1 MIPHIKGSLLVPQ
14 AAKVAIVSCL
24 LLLSAVHSGVSLYAL
39 LFQTPRNIELLVQTY
54 RAVVQTAVAS
64 LCLVA
69 VDVSVTVSGL
79 FLSSR
84 RLICLWHP
92 AQLLAI
98 TFNFEKHFF
107 LNMI

>member
-1 MIPHIKGSLLVPQ
+1 MIPHIKGSFLVPR
-14 AAKVAIVSCL
+14 AVKGVIVSCL
-24 LLLSAVHSGVSLYAL
+24 LLLSAVHSGVSLYDL
-39 LFQTPRNIELLVQTY
+39 LFQTHRNRDLLVQTH
-54 RAVVQTAVAS
+54 RAVVHTAVAS
-64 LCLVA
+64 LCPVA

-84 RLICLWHP
+84 RLISLWHP
-92 AQLLAI
+92 VQLLAI

>member
-1 MIPHIKGSLLVPQ
+1 MIPHIKGSFLVPQ
-14 AAKVAIVSCL
+14 AVKGVIVSCL
-24 LLLSAVHSGVSLYAL
+24 LLLSAVHSGVSLYD
-39 LFQTPRNIELLVQTY
+39 LLVQTH
-54 RAVVQTAVAS
+54 RAVVHTAVAS
-64 LCLVA
+64 LCPVA

-84 RLICLWHP
+84 RLISLWHP
-92 AQLLAI
+92 VQLLAI